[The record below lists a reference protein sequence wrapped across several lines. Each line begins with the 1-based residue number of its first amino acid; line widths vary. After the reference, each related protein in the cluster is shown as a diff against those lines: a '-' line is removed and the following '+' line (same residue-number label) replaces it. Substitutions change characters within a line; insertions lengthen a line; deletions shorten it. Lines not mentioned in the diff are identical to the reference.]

1 MPAVFANPYAS
12 RSRYNASQKIAQL
25 RLKNKIQEGRMSVRK
40 LFVLGTSS
48 QVPTRNR
55 NHNGYFVLWDDQGLL
70 FDPGEGTQRQMML
83 SGIAAGKITKIFI
96 THFHGDHCLGLA
108 GVIQRLSLDRVSHP
122 VEIYYPASGQQ
133 YLENLMNATIFHNIA
148 PIIQRPVFEEGVIFL
163 GNTLSVEIRKLDH
176 TVDTIGYRFKE
187 SDRVT
192 MIPEKLDKLDLSGP
206 IVGELKKKGK
216 IEHNGKTVHLAEV
229 STAKPGQ
236 SFAFIMDTRFC
247 KAALALARNTDIL
260 VCESTYLSEHIEDAR
275 RNGHLTAAQAAQIA
289 AEANADTLVLTHFSQ
304 RYQSQDAFVSEA
316 GSIHAN
322 VIAASD
328 GCQIEF
334 PKRRRTYGQ

>member
-1 MPAVFANPYAS
+1 
-12 RSRYNASQKIAQL
+12 
-25 RLKNKIQEGRMSVRK
+25 MSVRK

-55 NHNGYFVLWDDQGLL
+55 NHNGYFVLWDDQGFL
-70 FDPGEGTQRQMML
+70 FDPGEGTQRQMIL
-83 SGIAAGKITKIFI
+83 SGISAGKITKIFI

-108 GVIQRLSLDRVSHP
+108 GIIQRLSLDRVSHP
-122 VEIYYPASGQQ
+122 VEIYYPTSGQK
-133 YLENLMNATIFHNIA
+133 YLDNLMRASIFHKMVK
-148 PIIQRPVFEEGVIFL
+148 IIQQPVFEDGVIFL
-163 GNTLSVEIRKLDH
+163 DNTLSVEMRKIDH

-187 SDRVT
+187 SDSVT
-192 MIPEKLDKLDLSGP
+192 MIPERLDELGLSGP
-206 IVGELKKKGK
+206 VAGELKKKGK
-216 IEHNGKTVHLAEV
+216 IEHNGKTVHLSEV
-229 STAKPGQ
+229 STVKTGQ

-247 KAALALARNTDIL
+247 EAALALARNTDIL

-275 RNGHLTAAQAAQIA
+275 TNGHLTAAQAAQIA
-289 AEANADTLVLTHFSQ
+289 AEANAGMLVLTHFSQ

-328 GCQIEF
+328 GYHIEF
-334 PKRRRTYGQ
+334 PKRRRVYSQ